1 MSTVSFQPNK
11 KRGAENHS
19 TGGSTNLGTG
29 VSGPARM
36 CRQILLPQN
45 KRESMDLEG
54 ELHQLTPKSSTS
66 SVVLEE
72 ILKLSVCPSLLIYKW
87 RLQH

>member
-1 MSTVSFQPNK
+1 
-11 KRGAENHS
+11 
-19 TGGSTNLGTG
+19 
-29 VSGPARM
+29 
-36 CRQILLPQN
+36 
-45 KRESMDLEG
+45 MDLEG
-54 ELHQLTPKSSTS
+54 ELHQLTPKSFTL